1 MHITMVKKITA
12 EGSPCRKCA
21 EVEQRLAE
29 GGFAK
34 LIDRIV
40 IADEREPGGE
50 GMQLAKKYR
59 VELAPFF
66 IVETDTGEIK
76 IYPVY
81 FHFLKEILQS
91 GAREQQAAADILDA
105 DPALVDYI

>member
-1 MHITMVKKITA
+1 VHITMVKKITA
-12 EGSPCRKCA
+12 DGHPCRKCA
-21 EVEQRLAE
+21 EVEQRLINDN
-29 GGFAK
+29 FDK

-40 IADEREPGGE
+40 IADEREPGSE
-50 GMQLAKKYR
+50 GMQLAQKYR

-76 IYPVY
+76 IYTVY
-81 FHFLKEILQS
+81 FRFLKEILQS
-91 GAREQQAAADILDA
+91 EATEQQAVADMLDA